1 MLSNE
6 TLLYLLIFQDPAA
19 TPTKATKKEKKQ
31 LKKKSDK
38 DDDRASPEA
47 NAQEQMAAQRASGGV
62 IDAPPEIRVGH
73 TLSNMTMLSCEYNL
87 VQYFAL
93 PTYFPIIFCV
103 EFIISSSYIFANFIC
118 IFVSKCNL

>member
-1 MLSNE
+1 MFTPKNIEIWTQILIYIKLSSQ
-6 TLLYLLIFQDPAA
+6 TWLYLLIFQDPAA

-62 IDAPPEIRVGH
+62 IDAPPEIRVGQIS
-73 TLSNMTMLSCEYNL
+73 LCL
-87 VQYFAL
+87 VVN
-93 PTYFPIIFCV
+93 T
-103 EFIISSSYIFANFIC
+103 S
-118 IFVSKCNL
+118 

>member
-1 MLSNE
+1 M
-6 TLLYLLIFQDPAA
+6 IFQDPAA

-38 DDDRASPEA
+38 DDDRASPEV

-73 TLSNMTMLSCEYNL
+73 NLSNMTMLSCEYKL

-93 PTYFPIIFCV
+93 PAYFPIIFCV
-103 EFIISSSYIFANFIC
+103 EFLISSSVIY
-118 IFVSKCNL
+118 SPTLYLYL